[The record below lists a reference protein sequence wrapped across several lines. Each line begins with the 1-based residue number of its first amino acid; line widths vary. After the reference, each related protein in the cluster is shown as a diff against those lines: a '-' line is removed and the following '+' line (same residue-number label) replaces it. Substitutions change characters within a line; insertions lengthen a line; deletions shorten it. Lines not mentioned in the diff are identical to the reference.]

1 MIKAINE
8 WVHSLTANVYFISFL
23 PSLWN
28 AAHLLERNSTLSTRF
43 HSLSLSGCIHLGFVK
58 YLCSKRTERNRL
70 QPPISMGQL
79 KLATPVYPQDTLYLQ
94 PADCSLQ
101 PEARQAHTKCVGK
114 VRLIVIIVK
123 RRLRADSIC
132 IWHKQVT
139 QSAKEE
145 EEEQEEQQRE
155 SSAWCVRL
163 CRLCV
168 IKTRH
173 ESWLCTKKCN

>member
-1 MIKAINE
+1 MSECIH
-8 WVHSLTANVYFISFL
+8 WLQMCISF
-23 PSLWN
+23 PSYKLMECCSS
-28 AAHLLERNSTLSTRF
+28 AGKKLDSEYSFSL
-43 HSLSLSGCIHLGFVK
+43 SLSLSGCIHLGFVK
-58 YLCSKRTERNRL
+58 YLCSKRTGRNRL

-114 VRLIVIIVK
+114 VRLIVVIVK

-145 EEEQEEQQRE
+145 EEEE
-155 SSAWCVRL
+155 VRATLSTL
-163 CRLCV
+163 C
-168 IKTRH
+168 H
-173 ESWLCTKKCN
+173 

>member
-8 WVHSLTANVYFISFL
+8 WVHSLTANVYLISFL
-23 PSLWN
+23 QAYGMLLICWKETRLWV
-28 AAHLLERNSTLSTRF
+28 LVFTL
-43 HSLSLSGCIHLGFVK
+43 SLSLSCCIHLGFVK
-58 YLCSKRTERNRL
+58 YLCSKRTGRNRL

-114 VRLIVIIVK
+114 VRLIVVIVK

-139 QSAKEE
+139 QSAEE
-145 EEEQEEQQRE
+145 EEEQRVF
-155 SSAWCVRL
+155 CVVRATLSTL
-163 CRLCV
+163 C
-168 IKTRH
+168 H
-173 ESWLCTKKCN
+173 